1 MKNVTDVQCSNNIIE
16 KRGEIK
22 IKKTVEYNKSNLQ
35 MGDLLQSMNVSIR
48 NDLLDCERQKLKKHL
63 ENYMMNGFC
72 NPIKIDLIKFYLVIK
87 GADEVGYLYE
97 YVK

>member
-1 MKNVTDVQCSNNIIE
+1 
-16 KRGEIK
+16 
-22 IKKTVEYNKSNLQ
+22 
-35 MGDLLQSMNVSIR
+35 MNVSIR

-97 YVK
+97 YLK